1 MYLFHHA
8 LLLRALHSGGGH
20 REEGVPWRTQ
30 GSMRNKEFSAQNSWN
45 LHERG
50 IYSYSNAEV
59 NASTACPL
67 PVFILDGHH
76 YAMPSRIYEH
86 GAISRRWVCH
96 YASVSLQTAIR
107 YGGGMKMWLFQV
119 PVLYAHTWHMPLFSS
134 TTAVAPNLNV
144 YNAFIHIYS
153 TDLALYCWCK
163 ISYLCV
169 F

>member
-1 MYLFHHA
+1 MPSCCVLYTVVADIGRKGCLDARKGLWGTKSFQLRTAEISTKEEFIAILTPKLTPAPLA
-8 LLLRALHSGGGH
+8 LYR
-20 REEGVPWRTQ
+20 
-30 GSMRNKEFSAQNSWN
+30 FSS
-45 LHERG
+45 
-50 IYSYSNAEV
+50 
-59 NASTACPL
+59 STATTTQCH
-67 PVFILDGHH
+67 PV
-76 YAMPSRIYEH
+76 YTNEH

-96 YASVSLQTAIR
+96 YASVSLQTAMR